1 MILFPV
7 VYGNVGSDRPILPV
21 LKLTLKQLRRAKLK
35 KTLKMLVI
43 NCQKKFNEK
52 IYLWSSNEM
61 KTQRQF
67 SSIQLQYSF
76 SLAISRLNLFI
87 T

>member
-1 MILFPV
+1 MMMIIFPV
-7 VYGNVGSDRPILPV
+7 VYGNVGRDRHIFPV

-35 KTLKMLVI
+35 KTLVI
-43 NCQKKFNEK
+43 NCQNKCNEK

>member
-1 MILFPV
+1 MIIFPV
-7 VYGNVGSDRPILPV
+7 VYGNVGSDRQIFPV
-21 LKLTLKQLRRAKLK
+21 LKLTLKPLRRAKLK

-43 NCQKKFNEK
+43 NCQNKCNEQ
-52 IYLWSSNEM
+52 IYHWSRNEM
-61 KTQRQF
+61 ETQRQF